1 MRSAAA
7 GVNGRPSS
15 GARSTITNMA
25 VGATAAPED
34 TVAAAAVTTVVTH
47 ATVRRGGA
55 GVAAFDGG

>member
-1 MRSAAA
+1 
-7 GVNGRPSS
+7 
-15 GARSTITNMA
+15 MA